1 MLNGMMAKKAP
12 AARSALF
19 AVSLVV
25 ALALVP
31 VALAARGGGGGGGGG
46 GKPGGGGGACT
57 RNTPGVSVANTWQ
70 WGVPGSWGLAGQ
82 QLKYA
87 INVIN
92 ADVGCSS
99 SSFVVSLSAPSGFAV
114 SIPTNT
120 ISLSSGASGYVWAYV
135 TSPNPIADGSY
146 PLSVSVARAGT
157 SSPTGSDTSYYK
169 VYSSDTVAPS
179 LYFPAPG
186 DGTTISGKSSFN
198 VTVTS
203 NDDHEVKQIDLYI
216 DNAYTT
222 TTVCADIT
230 YECTLYYPWALV
242 RGQHTATF
250 KSYDWMGNVR
260 VMTVTFTVN

>member
-1 MLNGMMAKKAP
+1 MVNSKMTTKTP
-12 AARSALF
+12 AARIAF
-19 AVSLVV
+19 IAAFLVV
-25 ALALVP
+25 GLALVP
-31 VALAARGGGGGGGGG
+31 VALAAKGGGGT
-46 GKPGGGGGACT
+46 GGGGGACT
-57 RNTPGVSVANTWQ
+57 ASTPGVTVANTWQ

-99 SSFVVSLSAPSGFAV
+99 SSFVVTLSAPSGFAV

-120 ISLSSGASGYVWAYV
+120 ITLSSGSSGYVWAYV
-135 TSPNPIADGSY
+135 TSPNPIADGNY
-146 PLSVSVARAGT
+146 PLSVTVARAA
-157 SSPTGSDTSYYK
+157 SSGSTGSDTSYYK

-186 DGTTISGKSSFN
+186 NGTTISGKSSFN
-198 VTVTS
+198 ISVTS

-222 TTVCADIT
+222 TTVCSDIT
-230 YECTLYYPWALV
+230 YDCTLYYPWALV

-260 VMTVTFTVN
+260 VMTVTFTVS